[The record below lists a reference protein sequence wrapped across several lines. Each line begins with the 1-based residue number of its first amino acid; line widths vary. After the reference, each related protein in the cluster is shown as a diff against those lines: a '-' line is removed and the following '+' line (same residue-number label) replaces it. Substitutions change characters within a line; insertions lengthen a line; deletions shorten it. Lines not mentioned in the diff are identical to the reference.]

1 MRPLPFLIICS
12 VCLSVCSCKKS
23 SSHSD
28 VSGSQSEQQ
37 SAVKVEG
44 SQTDD
49 APEAVYKTK
58 MPDFELPD
66 RAGNTVSLLADIGKN
81 KFTIIDFWASWCGP
95 CMREVTFLKEAY
107 RRYKD
112 RGVDI
117 VSVSL
122 DTDGDRWRSAI
133 VDWEMPWKHVSDL
146 QGWKTAPV
154 VKLGI
159 EGIPFIVVVDSEG
172 YVVESGL
179 RGMELIDFL
188 EKRLG
193 K

>member
-1 MRPLPFLIICS
+1 
-12 VCLSVCSCKKS
+12 
-23 SSHSD
+23 
-28 VSGSQSEQQ
+28 
-37 SAVKVEG
+37 
-44 SQTDD
+44 
-49 APEAVYKTK
+49 
-58 MPDFELPD
+58 
-66 RAGNTVSLLADIGKN
+66 
-81 KFTIIDFWASWCGP
+81 
-95 CMREVTFLKEAY
+95 MREVTFLKEAY

-172 YVVESGL
+172 YVVNPTNKLFDEIAPRYAG
-179 RGMELIDFL
+179 RTGGYTRII
-188 EKRLG
+188 RLG
-193 K
+193 ARRGDGSEMAILEFV